1 MLNVAIQF
9 DRDRL
14 HKEFQET
21 ALRKQQSLEAAHD
34 LLLDYV
40 TMAVELKTPP
50 LWTVSPDSAG
60 AQLVNIVLKSW
71 PVGPKEDFQFFSL
84 LTSSAYEH
92 SLPAQVG
99 GLFVTPSNDFYL
111 KGALVPVSEAATW
124 LASVSGFDPDRV
136 RSLLEDALRGNPGRV

>member
-14 HKEFQET
+14 HEEFRER
-21 ALRKQQSLEAAHD
+21 ALRKQQSLEVAHD

-40 TMAVELKTPP
+40 TMAQELGAD
-50 LWTVSPDSAG
+50 LWQVRPDGQG

-71 PVGPKEDFQFFSL
+71 PVGPNEVFQYYAL
-84 LTSSAYEH
+84 LSNSNYEVP
-92 SLPAQVG
+92 LAGMLG
-99 GLFVTPSNDFYL
+99 GLFVTPENDFFL
-111 KGALVPVSEAATW
+111 KGIRVPVAEAASW

-136 RSLLEDALRGNPGRV
+136 RNLLEDALRGNPGQV